1 MTNIVA
7 VMLKTESG
15 DHYLYLEK
23 DVKDSKDMVSR
34 VMEYMGT
41 EFARVY
47 DWEIEIIGNLQE
59 SKLSNLIGNQR
70 DKLQVEIFGEA

>member
-1 MTNIVA
+1 MSIVA

-34 VMEYMGT
+34 IMENMDT

-47 DWEIEIIGNLQE
+47 DWDIQIIGTLQE
-59 SKLSNLIGNQR
+59 SKLSNLIGDRR
-70 DKLQVEIFGEA
+70 DKLQLEIYGEA